1 LQGTR
6 PAAEHNQ
13 KMHDHPDTESSASQK
28 HDWAIARCRELGLRR
43 TKALGE
49 LLRILIAAQHP
60 LSLADL
66 ADSEGLR
73 DQCDRATVYRL
84 VTRLDEKGIIRRI
97 GLHERSSY
105 YVFLYPG
112 EHHDYL
118 ICTDCGKIDPVG
130 LDCPVAELEG
140 EVMRTS
146 GYKRVYHE
154 LEFFGQCPDCHA

>member
-1 LQGTR
+1 
-6 PAAEHNQ
+6 
-13 KMHDHPDTESSASQK
+13 MHDHAKASTEEK
-28 HDWAIARCRELGLRR
+28 HEWAIARCRELGLRR

-49 LLRILIAAQHP
+49 VLRVLIDSHNP
-60 LSLADL
+60 LSLAEL
-66 ADSEGLR
+66 ADTEGLR
-73 DQCDRATVYRL
+73 DSCDRATVYRL
-84 VTRLDEKGIIRRI
+84 VTRLDERGIIRRI

-130 LDCPVAELEG
+130 LDCPVAALEQ

-146 GYKRVYHE
+146 GYQSIYHE
-154 LEFFGQCPDCHA
+154 LEFFGVCPDCVSA

>member
-1 LQGTR
+1 
-6 PAAEHNQ
+6 
-13 KMHDHPDTESSASQK
+13 MVS
-28 HDWAIARCRELGLRR
+28 
-43 TKALGE
+43 
-49 LLRILIAAQHP
+49 RILIDAKNP

-97 GLHERSSY
+97 GLHERSSF

-130 LDCPVAELEG
+130 LDCPVAELEE
-140 EVMRTS
+140 EVMRKS
-146 GYKRVYHE
+146 GYRQIYHE
-154 LEFFGQCPDCHA
+154 LEFFGQCPECHA

>member
-1 LQGTR
+1 
-6 PAAEHNQ
+6 
-13 KMHDHPDTESSASQK
+13 MHDHAKASSEEK
-28 HDWAIARCRELGLRR
+28 HEWAISRCRELGLRR

-49 LLRILIAAQHP
+49 VLRVLIDAQNP

-66 ADSEGLR
+66 AESEGLR
-73 DQCDRATVYRL
+73 DSCDRATVYRL

-105 YVFLYPG
+105 YVFLFPG

-130 LDCPVAELEG
+130 LECPVAELEE
-140 EVMRTS
+140 EVMRQS
-146 GYKRVYHE
+146 GYKRIYHE
-154 LEFFGQCPDCHA
+154 LEFFGQCPDCCAV

>member
-1 LQGTR
+1 
-6 PAAEHNQ
+6 
-13 KMHDHPDTESSASQK
+13 MHDHPEADAAEK
-28 HDWAIARCRELGLRR
+28 LDWAIARSRALGLRR
-43 TKALGE
+43 TKALDA
-49 LLRILIAAQHP
+49 LLRVLIEAKHP

-66 ADSEGLR
+66 AESDALR
-73 DQCDRATVYRL
+73 DRCDRATVYRL

-130 LDCPVAELEG
+130 LDCPVAKLEE
-140 EVMRTS
+140 EVMRKS
-146 GYKRVYHE
+146 GYKQIYHE
-154 LEFFGQCPDCHA
+154 LEFFGQCPDCNG